1 MAHEEKITVKI
12 KKDGSGNMSFDCN
25 GFIGEGCDVIKDIEN
40 ALGMVTYSENKEE
53 AHLYENPDPV
63 FNELAM

>member
-1 MAHEEKITVKI
+1 MSHEEKVVVKI
-12 KKDGSGNMSFDCN
+12 KNDGSGVLSFDCN

-40 ALGMVTYSENKEE
+40 ALGTVTYSEMKEE
-53 AHLYENPDPV
+53 AHLFENPDPA